1 MSEAAFLF
9 GPHTQETTMAHGAI
23 KGSKGSAYSKKE
35 YAADMKEDMGKG
47 MKPMMK
53 PMMSGKPPK
62 K

>member
-1 MSEAAFLF
+1 
-9 GPHTQETTMAHGAI
+9 MAHQAM

-35 YAADMKEDMGKG
+35 YAAEMKEDMGKG

-53 PMMSGKPPK
+53 PMMGGKSPK